1 MNFGSARNFNNFLM
15 SSRHKL
21 SDKTVGDLC
30 GYRSGHVLRR
40 VVNISA
46 DCVTDKMRFQH
57 VSTAQ
62 HFVHICGTIKHTL
75 RYSQTLV
82 EKICS
87 LDFRIEKCHNNFVFS
102 KYKNDDFRKVTN
114 TTSEKVQ
121 SRSIFPGIYTG
132 GRELCPSM
140 SQPPATSPD

>member
-1 MNFGSARNFNNFLM
+1 MNFGSARDLNNFLM

-21 SDKTVGDLC
+21 SGKTVGDLC

-46 DCVTDKMRFQH
+46 DYVTDKMRFQH

-62 HFVHICGTIKHTL
+62 HFVRICGTIKHTL

-87 LDFRIEKCHNNFVFS
+87 LDFRIENA
-102 KYKNDDFRKVTN
+102 T
-114 TTSEKVQ
+114 TTSSFQNIKTT
-121 SRSIFPGIYTG
+121 IF
-132 GRELCPSM
+132 GR
-140 SQPPATSPD
+140 